1 MKFLI
6 VGATGYVGSH
16 VTSNLLSQGH
26 AVHALVRDGESA
38 PLGTKAVAISIAEHE
53 RLSKTASEY
62 DAVGFFA
69 ASQELAFAAV
79 SNAAVR
85 AIISRLTTGQRFAMQ
100 GGSALF
106 GDTGSTLR
114 DEQFGFHP
122 PAMLADRAAFEADI
136 LSNQGVSGPAC
147 SIIYGSLVHG
157 GRGAMIPN
165 LLLQAAQA
173 HGSLVLPPNANV
185 QWSSVHIEDWVKLI
199 AHTLCDGPAGGGAW
213 LAAGPLIALEDL
225 IAEAAKISK
234 LAAPLPGT
242 PEDMVHR
249 YGFFGPA
256 LMMNQRFG
264 SQKAHNIYG
273 WHAKRNDWQESLHEL
288 YAQVR

>member
-1 MKFLI
+1 MKLLI
-6 VGATGYVGSH
+6 VGARGYVGSH
-16 VTSNLLSQGH
+16 VTLELLSQGH
-26 AVHALVRDGESA
+26 EVHALVRDGEFA
-38 PLGTKAVAISIAEHE
+38 LFGTKAVSISIADRE
-53 RLSKTASEY
+53 RLSEVASEY
-62 DAVGFFA
+62 EAVGFFA
-69 ASQELAFAAV
+69 ASQEPAFTTV

-85 AIISRLTTGQRFAMQ
+85 AIVSRLTTGQRFTMQ
-100 GGSALF
+100 GGSAVF
-106 GDTGSTLR
+106 GDTGSALC

-122 PAMLADRAAFEADI
+122 SAMLADRAAFETDI
-136 LSNQGVSGPAC
+136 QRGTQAGGPAC
-147 SIIYGSLVHG
+147 SIVYGSLVYG

-173 HGSLVLPPNANV
+173 HGSLVLPPTANV
-185 QWSSVHIEDWVKLI
+185 QWSSVHIEDWARLI
-199 AHTLCDGPAGGGAW
+199 AHTLCDGPAEGGAW

-242 PEDMVHR
+242 PEDMAHC

-264 SQKAHNIYG
+264 SQKADKFYG
-273 WHAKRNDWQESLHEL
+273 WQAKRNDWRESLHEL
-288 YAQVR
+288 YAQAR